1 MIRKLTLMDFKS
13 IMYYTGMVMLGVA
26 ITMFIPLIIALI
38 YGEFD
43 SAIDFGIGIV
53 ASALFGLVCTKYLK
67 SGKSSNLFQS
77 MVVAA
82 FSWLVACAFCAIP
95 YYLSGHYGSFLD
107 AYFDLMSG
115 FTTTGL
121 VLIKDVDHASNAL
134 NMWRHLVTYIGG
146 QGIVVLALSFLIKN
160 TGGAYK
166 IMVGEG
172 KDEALEPS
180 IKKTSQ
186 NIWIISLVSL
196 FIGTLLIA
204 VAGYYDGLTWDRSI
218 LHGSW
223 LFMSAW
229 STGGFTPGTQNLA
242 FYHSYIMEYLMG
254 IFMIIGSFNFALHY
268 AVWTGKIRE
277 LKKNIEIV
285 SFVVTLTI
293 TAAMV
298 AWGLKESGLFT
309 GLNAVVRRGL
319 FMVISAHTTT
329 GQMTVYALQMVHSWQ
344 PLAYMGLC
352 IAMMIGGSAA
362 STAGG
367 FKGMRIGLVFKG
379 IMFEI
384 KKLIMPESAVAN
396 MTFHHIKD
404 QVLESGLVKSAA
416 LIIICYCFIYA
427 LGTVVGVAYGYPIAQ
442 SAFEAISAGSNTGL
456 TIGVTAPSM
465 PALLKITY
473 ILLMWLGRLEFLSIF
488 VLIGSVGLAVGQ
500 AFKGGRR

>member
-1 MIRKLTLMDFKS
+1 
-13 IMYYTGMVMLGVA
+13 
-26 ITMFIPLIIALI
+26 
-38 YGEFD
+38 
-43 SAIDFGIGIV
+43 
-53 ASALFGLVCTKYLK
+53 
-67 SGKSSNLFQS
+67 
-77 MVVAA
+77 
-82 FSWLVACAFCAIP
+82 
-95 YYLSGHYGSFLD
+95 
-107 AYFDLMSG
+107 
-115 FTTTGL
+115 
-121 VLIKDVDHASNAL
+121 
-134 NMWRHLVTYIGG
+134 
-146 QGIVVLALSFLIKN
+146 
-160 TGGAYK
+160 
-166 IMVGEG
+166 
-172 KDEALEPS
+172 
-180 IKKTSQ
+180 
-186 NIWIISLVSL
+186 
-196 FIGTLLIA
+196 
-204 VAGYYDGLTWDRSI
+204 
-218 LHGSW
+218 
-223 LFMSAW
+223 MSAW

>member
-1 MIRKLTLMDFKS
+1 MIRKLTSLDFKV
-13 IMYYTGMVMLGVA
+13 IMYYTGKVMIGVA
-26 ITMFIPLIIALI
+26 ITMFIPLLVALA
-38 YGEFD
+38 YGEFG
-43 SAIDFGIGIV
+43 SAVDFGIGIA
-53 ASALFGLVCTKYLK
+53 ASALFGLACTKYL
-67 SGKSSNLFQS
+67 SSEKAPNLFQS

-95 YYLSGHYGSFLD
+95 YYLSGHFGSFLD

-134 NMWRHLVTYIGG
+134 NMWRHLVTYMGG
-146 QGIVVLALSFLIKN
+146 QGIVVLALSFLIRN

-196 FIGTLLIA
+196 FLGTLLIA
-204 VAGYYDGLTWDRSI
+204 VAGYKDGLTWDRSI

-242 FYHSYIMEYLMG
+242 FYHSYFVEYFMG

-268 AVWTGKIRE
+268 AVWTGKLKE
-277 LKKNIEIV
+277 LRKNIEIV
-285 SFVVTLTI
+285 SFVITLTI

-309 GLNAVVRRGL
+309 GLNAIVRRGL

-352 IAMMIGGSAA
+352 VAMMIGGSAA

-367 FKGMRIGLVFKG
+367 FKGMRMGLVFKG
-379 IMFEI
+379 ILFEI

-396 MTFHHIKD
+396 MTFHHVKD
-404 QVLESGLVKSAA
+404 QILESGLVKSAA
-416 LIIICYCFIYA
+416 LIIICYCFIYV
-427 LGTVVGVAYGYPIAQ
+427 LGTVIGVAYGYPVAQ
-442 SAFEAISAGSNTGL
+442 AAFEGISAGSNTGL
-456 TIGVTAPSM
+456 TIGVTSPSM

-473 ILLMWLGRLEFLSIF
+473 ILLMWLGRLEFLAIF
-488 VLIGSVGLAVGQ
+488 VLVGTIGLTVSQ
-500 AFKGGRR
+500 AFRRARR